1 MMMLR
6 GFLLGVIAASSM
18 VAGLFFIRF
27 WRETRDTLFLA
38 FACAFLIEGLNR
50 TAVLFL
56 SDPSE
61 GSPWVYIV
69 RLIAFLLIL
78 AGILKKNYGARE

>member
-1 MMMLR
+1 MVH
-6 GFLLGVIAASSM
+6 GFLLGVIASTSL

-27 WRETRDTLFLA
+27 WRETRDSLFLA
-38 FACAFLIEGLNR
+38 FGCAFLIECANR

-78 AGILKKNYGARE
+78 AGILKKNYGTRE